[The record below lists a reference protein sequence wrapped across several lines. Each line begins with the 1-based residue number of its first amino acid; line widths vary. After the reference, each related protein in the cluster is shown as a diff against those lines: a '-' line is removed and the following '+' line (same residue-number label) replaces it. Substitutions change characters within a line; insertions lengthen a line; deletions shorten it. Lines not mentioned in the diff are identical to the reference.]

1 MDEREEAVAPVG
13 EPVPSGTMLSRR
25 PAQQVGRLLHIGPYG
40 VANSGWQRNSRPKT
54 KEIARA
60 PGRRLARHQAEPEH
74 PGRRARRVED
84 LETAAVL
91 PDRAEYGRKT
101 RCRVT

>member
-1 MDEREEAVAPVG
+1 MNTPV
-13 EPVPSGTMLSRR
+13 
-25 PAQQVGRLLHIGPYG
+25 GPYG
-40 VANSGWQRNSRPKT
+40 VANSGWQRNSRPRT

-91 PDRAEYGRKT
+91 PDRAAGIRQKDAVQGHL
-101 RCRVT
+101 RPSSG